1 MAGLVPA
8 IHADVA
14 ALLKPASAGW
24 LHRQRYRV
32 TAYRASPNDV
42 DGRDKPGHD
51 DKKKRKRMKKILKD
65 FEPDATG
72 PLDGIR
78 VIDLSRLVAGNMLS
92 LQLADYGAE
101 VIKVEDPGRG
111 DPLRDWRVNG
121 LSIHW
126 KVYARNK
133 KSLALALRNARG
145 LELLAK
151 LIDTADVLIENFRPG
166 TLEEMGLAP
175 AALQARNP
183 GLIVVRVSGWGQ
195 DGPYR
200 ERPGFGSLV
209 EGMSGFA
216 AKNGFPDRPPV
227 LPPLALADMIAGLYG
242 MAAVLMAL
250 RHREVKGGQG
260 QVIDLPLLDPIF
272 SILGPEAAEFRLTGK
287 VKERTG
293 SRSATTSPRNAFR
306 TRDGRYIAISASM
319 QVMAERLLRAIGRA
333 DMLEDPR
340 FRTNADRVRHADEC
354 EAPIAAFIAA
364 RDLAENLAFF
374 EEAEVTAAPI
384 YDIDQFL
391 DDPHVQAREIV
402 VDLPDAEMGTVPMHH
417 VVPRL
422 SETPGHIRTPA
433 PALGEHT
440 ADLLAGL
447 GCGAE
452 EIAALARDGVVRLA
466 EKKA

>member
-1 MAGLVPA
+1 METIVKAFAPEA
-8 IHADVA
+8 
-14 ALLKPASAGW
+14 
-24 LHRQRYRV
+24 
-32 TAYRASPNDV
+32 
-42 DGRDKPGHD
+42 
-51 DKKKRKRMKKILKD
+51 
-65 FEPDATG
+65 EG
-72 PLDGIR
+72 PLKGIR
-78 VIDLSRLVAGNMLS
+78 VVDLSRLVAGNMLS

-101 VIKVEDPGRG
+101 VIKVEDPERG
-111 DPLRDWRVNG
+111 DPLRDWRVKG
-121 LSIHW
+121 VSIHW

-133 KSLALALRNARG
+133 KSLALALRRERG
-145 LELLAK
+145 MALLTK
-151 LIDTADVLIENFRPG
+151 LVDTADVLIENFRPG

-175 AALQARNP
+175 ETLQSRNP

-242 MAAVLMAL
+242 MSAVLMAL
-250 RHREVKGGQG
+250 RHREVKGGKG

-272 SILGPEAAEFRLTGK
+272 SILGPEAAEFRITGR

-306 TRDGRYIAISASM
+306 TKDGRYLAISASM
-319 QVMAERLLRAIGRA
+319 QVMAERLFRAIGRA
-333 DMLEDPR
+333 DMIDDPR
-340 FRTNADRVRHADEC
+340 FRTNADRVRHADDC

-374 EEAEVTAAPI
+374 EQAEVTAAPI

-391 DDPHVQAREIV
+391 ADPHVRAREIV
-402 VDLPDAEMGTVPMHH
+402 VDLPDAEMGTVPMHA

-422 SETPGHIRTPA
+422 SATPGHIRTPA

-440 ADLLAGL
+440 ADLLGEL
-447 GCGAE
+447 GCSAA
-452 EIAALARDGVVRLA
+452 EIATLAQDGVVKVAQSGGAKGRGR
-466 EKKA
+466 